1 MQSNISTKYKTEFP
15 ERIHLPECQ
24 STNDELMALAQ
35 SKRDEIPE
43 GFVLSTDF
51 QSAGRGQRGSVWV
64 SDPGCNLLFS
74 IYLRPQFLEAR
85 FAFRLSAS
93 IALGIALV
101 LEEHCPDLKLK
112 WPNDIFSGNRK
123 MGGILIETALSG
135 MFVDRV
141 VAGIGLNINQTG
153 LPGNAISLLD
163 ITGKTCDRE
172 ELLNKIRNSVL
183 NQYTLLANGGWD
195 SIRSKYISRLYRLAI
210 PAQYSLPDGSGFM
223 AVLKSIGE
231 QGELILLCKDG
242 EKKFQF
248 KEVVFEV

>member
-1 MQSNISTKYKTEFP
+1 
-15 ERIHLPECQ
+15 
-24 STNDELMALAQ
+24 
-35 SKRDEIPE
+35 
-43 GFVLSTDF
+43 
-51 QSAGRGQRGSVWV
+51 
-64 SDPGCNLLFS
+64 
-74 IYLRPQFLEAR
+74 
-85 FAFRLSAS
+85 
-93 IALGIALV
+93 
-101 LEEHCPDLKLK
+101 
-112 WPNDIFSGNRK
+112 

-135 MFVDRV
+135 MFVDRA